1 MGWRRVCLC
10 NDKDCVEVK
19 VDPVPPIVSEVVR

>member
-10 NDKDCVEVK
+10 NDKDCVEVT
-19 VDPVPPIVSEVVR
+19 VDPVPPMVSEVVR